1 MLPGMSLFGGGHADC
16 YIEFHFG
23 VKNEENF
30 EIRFFGLFLT
40 SIGCQYGPVWM
51 CSETQNGKFGEKQKP
66 ENSFPRPLFF
76 HRFPFRGF
84 LEKKPKIKA
93 GRPAGQPAGRRWRPP
108 LGRLACKI
116 PNQIFRTFSDLE
128 SKITSLIVSR
138 RPTENIKKVICFC
151 SRRRH
156 PGSPSMRTTI
166 YNSVFLRFFKS
177 SGRALG
183 ELWESSGRALFRT
196 FSDLESNITSLIVS
210 RGPTENIKK
219 VIFFALGDATP
230 DHPACGLLYT
240 NPFFKG
246 FSRALGEL

>member
-108 LGRLACKI
+108 LGPAGVQDSKSD
-116 PNQIFRTFSDLE
+116 FSDFFGLRIQDYFANCFPE
-128 SKITSLIVSR
+128 ANGEYQKGYMFLLSETPPRITQHADYYIQ
-138 RPTENIKKVICFC
+138 F
-151 SRRRH
+151 
-156 PGSPSMRTTI
+156 
-166 YNSVFLRFFKS
+166 RFFKVFQKLWES

-183 ELWESSGRALFRT
+183 ELWESS
-196 FSDLESNITSLIVS
+196 FSDFFGLRIQYYFANCFPGANGEYQKSYFFCSGRRHPGSSSMWTTIYES
-210 RGPTENIKK
+210 
-219 VIFFALGDATP
+219 IF
-230 DHPACGLLYT
+230 
-240 NPFFKG
+240 
-246 FSRALGEL
+246 